1 MKIKITTKHYV
12 AMVFGFLIIIADF
25 ILFFD
30 FAKDF
35 GPSDWYFNPLLVIGA
50 LIGAFPLILDFMNEN
65 KRQKELETKFL
76 EFVRSLVE
84 NVRTGVSIPQAIIY
98 SSRTNYG
105 ALTPYI
111 QKLSNQIEWGFPLQ
125 TALTTFANDTKNP
138 VIKRSVAIVIQAERS
153 GGDMGSVLE
162 SVTQSV
168 WEVKKIKDERKS
180 NAYTQT
186 IQGYIIY
193 FFFVAIMI
201 VMQLYLIPKLSSI
214 GGELGSGLGTIGIAS
229 LGGGG
234 TALDFGPIFIGT
246 IIIQGLFAGLML
258 GKFAEGDFK
267 SGLKHSLIMAIG
279 GYLIISTLIGAS
291 STEALILLI
300 PSYVFRRKRC
310 LTKEE

>member
-1 MKIKITTKHYV
+1 MKLKITTKHYV
-12 AMVFGFLIIIADF
+12 GLSIGFLIILLDF
-25 ILFFD
+25 IFFFRFTGD
-30 FAKDF
+30 IGIKA
-35 GPSDWYFNPLLVIGA
+35 WYFNPILVVG
-50 LIGAFPLILDFMNEN
+50 ILTGSFLFIIDFMGEN

-84 NVRTGVSIPQAIIY
+84 NVRTGVSIPQAIVY
-98 SSRTNYG
+98 AARTNYG
-105 ALTPYI
+105 ALTPYVK
-111 QKLSNQIEWGFPLQ
+111 KLANQIEWGFPLH

-138 VIKRSVAIVIQAERS
+138 VIKRSVAIVIEAEKS
-153 GGDMGSVLE
+153 GGDIGSVLD

-201 VMQLYLIPKLSSI
+201 VMQLYLIPKLSTI
-214 GGELGSGLGTIGIAS
+214 GGELGSGLGTIGVS
-229 LGGGG
+229 GLGGTGG
-234 TALDFGPIFIGT
+234 EIEFGSIFIAT
-246 IIIQGLFAGLML
+246 IVVQGVFAGLML

-267 SGLKHSLIMAIG
+267 SGFKHSLVMAVG
-279 GYLIISTLIGAS
+279 GYLIISTIIGAA

-300 PSYVFRRKRC
+300 PSSIFKLKRSEC
-310 LTKEE
+310 NA